1 MSNSIMPEGR
11 AQVCTLAEIPV
22 IAPKRIV
29 RLVKQGAVA
38 DMVFTDKK
46 PVQGIKKISKTQY
59 VVLNGDE
66 RGLIKD
72 FKQTDTKQAE
82 NLRKTF
88 TNLRQLINTNFH
100 VNDSELFL
108 TLTYAENMQ
117 DPERLY
123 TDYKNFFKRLRYSL
137 ENRELAYI
145 AIAEPQ
151 GRGAWHLHV
160 LLKSVDGKHLYI
172 DNRQMQELWGLGW
185 TETKRL
191 KGDNPGAYFV
201 AYFQNTE
208 EEHPGLIADP
218 RKAKKFKKGGRLKF
232 YPKDFK
238 FFRTSRNIEKP
249 VIEKT
254 TYEKVLAEYGQP
266 IYGQA
271 FQLVQDKEVKN
282 TIIKQQFNKKR

>member
-1 MSNSIMPEGR
+1 MSNSSISENR
-11 AQVCTLAEIPV
+11 AQVCVLTEIPV

-29 RLVKQGAVA
+29 RVIKQGAVA

-46 PVQGIKKISKTQY
+46 PVQGVRKISKSQY
-59 VVLNGDE
+59 VVIGTGE
-66 RGLIKD
+66 IKEYR
-72 FKQTDTKQAE
+72 QTDTKQADS
-82 NLRKTF
+82 LRKTF
-88 TNLRQLINTNFH
+88 TKLRQLINTNFH

-123 TDYKNFFKRLRYSL
+123 IDYKNFFKRLRYSL

-249 VIEKT
+249 VSET
-254 TYEKVLAEYGQP
+254 MTYEKVLAEYGQP

-271 FQLVQDKEVKN
+271 FQLVEGEEVKN

>member
-1 MSNSIMPEGR
+1 MSHSIIPENR
-11 AQVCTLAEIPV
+11 AQVCVLTEIPV

-29 RLVKQGAVA
+29 RVIKQGAVA

-46 PVQGIKKISKTQY
+46 PVQGVRKISKSQY
-59 VVLNGDE
+59 VVIGTGE
-66 RGLIKD
+66 IKEYQ
-72 FKQTDTKQAE
+72 QTDTKQADS
-82 NLRKTF
+82 LRKTF

-123 TDYKNFFKRLRYSL
+123 TDYKKFFMRLRYSL

-249 VIEKT
+249 VSET
-254 TYEKVLAEYGQP
+254 MTYEKLTAEYGQP

-271 FQLVQDKEVKN
+271 FQLVEGEEVKN

>member
-1 MSNSIMPEGR
+1 MDNSIIPENR
-11 AQVCTLAEIPV
+11 AQVCVLTEIPV

-29 RLVKQGAVA
+29 RVIKQGAVA

-46 PVQGIKKISKTQY
+46 PVQGVRKISKSQY
-59 VVLNGDE
+59 VVIGTGE
-66 RGLIKD
+66 IKEYQ
-72 FKQTDTKQAE
+72 QTDTKQADS
-82 NLRKTF
+82 LRKTF

-123 TDYKNFFKRLRYSL
+123 IDYKNFFKRLRYSL
-137 ENRELAYI
+137 GERELAYI
-145 AIAEPQ
+145 SIAEPQ

-160 LLKSVDGKHLYI
+160 LLKAIDGKHFYI
-172 DNRQMQELWGLGW
+172 DNRQMQELWGHGW

-208 EEHPGLIADP
+208 EEHPGLIANP

-249 VIEKT
+249 VSET
-254 TYEKVLAEYGQP
+254 MTYEKVLAEYGQP

-271 FQLVQDKEVKN
+271 FQLVEGEEVKN

>member
-1 MSNSIMPEGR
+1 MPNNIIPENR
-11 AQVCTLAEIPV
+11 AQVCVLTEIPV

-29 RLVKQGAVA
+29 RVIKQGAVA

-46 PVQGIKKISKTQY
+46 PVQGVRKISKSQY
-59 VVLNGDE
+59 VVIGTGE
-66 RGLIKD
+66 IKEYQ
-72 FKQTDTKQAE
+72 QTDTKQADS
-82 NLRKTF
+82 LRKTF

-123 TDYKNFFKRLRYSL
+123 TDYKKFFMRLRYSL

-249 VIEKT
+249 VSET
-254 TYEKVLAEYGQP
+254 MTYEKVLAEYGQP

-271 FQLVQDKEVKN
+271 FQLVEGEEVKN

>member
-1 MSNSIMPEGR
+1 MPNNIIPENR
-11 AQVCTLAEIPV
+11 AQVCVLTEIPV

-29 RLVKQGAVA
+29 RVIKQGAVA

-46 PVQGIKKISKTQY
+46 PVQGVRKISKSQY
-59 VVLNGDE
+59 VVIGTGE
-66 RGLIKD
+66 IKEYQ
-72 FKQTDTKQAE
+72 QTDTKQADS
-82 NLRKTF
+82 LRKTF

-123 TDYKNFFKRLRYSL
+123 TDFDKFYKRLKYSQKD
-137 ENRELAYI
+137 RELAYI
-145 AIAEPQ
+145 SIAEPQ

-160 LLKSVDGKHLYI
+160 LLKSTDGKHLYI

-249 VIEKT
+249 VSET
-254 TYEKVLAEYGQP
+254 MTYEKVLAEYGQP